1 MGCSVRFKRWVV
13 RFRRCLVDSGS
24 LADSKDGLVGP
35 GGPVGSEDVLV
46 GSGGQVGSEGELV
59 GSGGLVSSEA
69 EAVCVQKMRRG
80 LGRAGG
86 LGRWARGVRPS
97 APPAPHL
104 PWQEAKGGRGA
115 AVRT

>member
-1 MGCSVRFKRWVV
+1 M
-13 RFRRCLVDSGS
+13 
-24 LADSKDGLVGP
+24 
-35 GGPVGSEDVLV
+35 GSEDVLV

-80 LGRAGG
+80 LRRAGGLGRWAAWAQKMRRG